1 MIKATFPVLLV
12 AHERYWAP
20 PVAQVAKN
28 PRASAGDLG
37 DVGCVSELGRLPW
50 RRKCSPSRIL
60 AWEIPWTEEPGGLQS
75 VGSQRVRHDLVTEH
89 AHTHER
95 CYFWKRKN
103 VCLPEL
109 IKPLVFAQ
117 ESVVCDPWYYHF
129 FWYHS
134 CSSKYS
140 ARVMCMTILCLLVF
154 KWIFQHQIQG
164 HLRCK
169 SGLQ

>member
-1 MIKATFPVLLV
+1 MRDIGLPLWLKWQRIRVPMQETWETWV
-12 AHERYWAP
+12 ASLSWE
-20 PVAQVAKN
+20 
-28 PRASAGDLG
+28 
-37 DVGCVSELGRLPW
+37 GCPGGGNAAH
-50 RRKCSPSRIL
+50 SRIL

-109 IKPLVFAQ
+109 IKLLVFAQ
-117 ESVVCDPWYYHF
+117 ESVVCDPWYHHFFGYHF
-129 FWYHS
+129 

-154 KWIFQHQIQG
+154 KRIFQHQIQG